1 MLTYSFN
8 LTNTLVVTIMFNY
21 KKYIIFLSLIL
32 LFANFLSAC
41 GVKKELYRVE
51 DENK

>member
-1 MLTYSFN
+1 
-8 LTNTLVVTIMFNY
+8 MFNY

-32 LFANFLSAC
+32 LLANFLSAC

-51 DENK
+51 DENR